1 MSRIQKGSEST
12 IQMASPPPTVL
23 SGEGGTGYHPPVP
36 DPIAQERAKRRASA
50 LSLAYNV
57 LFTAAKLVAALLT
70 GSMSLLSEALHSA
83 TDIVASA
90 LAYVGVRAA
99 SAPPDERHPYGHGKI
114 ETLAGFGESILLFL
128 MVLYLIGEGIH
139 RLLQGV
145 VLESLELGLA
155 VMSLSTLTS
164 LLIGQYVLRVG
175 RRTRSLALLSNGQ
188 HLMVDFWTSAGV
200 LLALL
205 LIRLTGWTPL
215 DPLLAIGIALWLL
228 RGAWRLA
235 TQAFHELIDQR
246 LPDEEIAHIDRVI
259 RSDAR
264 VISYHNLR
272 TRRSGSMRYIDLH
285 IVVPADWSLQQAH
298 AVADELE
305 KRLEREL
312 SPAQVVIHVDPY
324 DPAKAQ
330 R

>member
-1 MSRIQKGSEST
+1 MSRIHKGSRSPLEA
-12 IQMASPPPTVL
+12 ASPPPAFL
-23 SGEGGTGYHPPVP
+23 SGAGRVALQPPFSNP
-36 DPIAQERAKRRASA
+36 DGQERAKRRASA

-272 TRRSGSMRYIDLH
+272 TRRAGAMRYIDLH

-312 SPAQVVIHVDPY
+312 SPAEVVIHVDPY
-324 DPAKAQ
+324 DPLKAQ

>member
-23 SGEGGTGYHPPVP
+23 SGEGGRGHHPPVP

-175 RRTRSLALLSNGQ
+175 RRTRSLALLFERAAPDGRFLDQCGRPACPSAHSTDRLDTTRPLVSNW
-188 HLMVDFWTSAGV
+188 HCALAAAGGV
-200 LLALL
+200 A
-205 LIRLTGWTPL
+205 
-215 DPLLAIGIALWLL
+215 
-228 RGAWRLA
+228 
-235 TQAFHELIDQR
+235 
-246 LPDEEIAHIDRVI
+246 
-259 RSDAR
+259 AR
-264 VISYHNLR
+264 HPSVSR
-272 TRRSGSMRYIDLH
+272 
-285 IVVPADWSLQQAH
+285 AD
-298 AVADELE
+298 
-305 KRLEREL
+305 
-312 SPAQVVIHVDPY
+312 
-324 DPAKAQ
+324 
-330 R
+330 